1 MYARGMGSERAGD
14 SLSGAGV
21 AGAVIA
27 AACCAG
33 LPAAAALIGGLTA
46 TAVPGIMAGAVV
58 LALLIAIV
66 TLATRTRHR
75 RSQPPSREER

>member
-1 MYARGMGSERAGD
+1 MGSERAGD
-14 SLSGAGV
+14 SLSRASI
-21 AGAVIA
+21 AA

-46 TAVPGIMAGAVV
+46 AAVEGIVLGAPV